1 MVQRPVAEITTP
13 EVVIVLDAV
22 AKLGHHETVSR
33 LRSTA
38 KRIFSHGRSRGLL
51 TSNPA
56 ADLND
61 AFTAPKAT
69 PRPALT
75 DPAAV
80 AELLRRI
87 DAYAGKG
94 PLSHRRHGLLDHDP
108 ALRARLPHH
117 RLDAAQLRT

>member
-1 MVQRPVAEITTP
+1 MGLVEAQRCAATLPVRETGVARARAAGAEG
-13 EVVIVLDAV
+13 D
-22 AKLGHHETVSR
+22 HHETVSR

-38 KRIFSHGRSRGLL
+38 KRIFSHGRSRGVCM
-51 TSNPA
+51 SNPA

-61 AFTAPKAT
+61 AFTAPKAK

-94 PLSHRRHGLLDHDP
+94 PL
-108 ALRARLPHH
+108 
-117 RLDAAQLRT
+117 